1 LWKHVHMQNKIKH
14 NYIEYTKQVERYWET
29 PKKKT
34 KREKKKKYINFQRE
48 TKKYHFE
55 NKTNKENETNKK
67 GRRTKSGYSE
77 EVIISHGYG

>member
-1 LWKHVHMQNKIKH
+1 LRNS
-14 NYIEYTKQVERYWET
+14 
-29 PKKKT
+29 KK
-34 KREKKKKYINFQRE
+34 EKEKYINFQRE

-55 NKTNKENETNKK
+55 NKTNKENETKNE